1 MKYINSQA
9 DINVSRILR
18 LIWQQNG
25 ISRIEIASK
34 LGLDKSTVTKIV
46 FSLLEVGIV
55 AEVAHGSTGP
65 QGGRKPIYLEI
76 TSSFALVGGIEIN
89 ASGFVCSLLNLQG
102 ELLFQHEQKM
112 TVADTLDCFN
122 QAYTLLCDESK
133 KRKINMIGVGVGL
146 SGIVNSDSGFIIK
159 SIPLNIGNN
168 FPFSQIASSQVGV
181 PVFVENDARC
191 CCYSEQTLLHDTGMQ
206 NILFILIELRNGD
219 KSVLKNTE
227 VSVGMGLVLNG
238 KIYKGS
244 AFSAGEFS
252 SMLWNGEQSCQF
264 CSEEEN
270 LEEFGKNEASLKGD
284 EDTIFSELA
293 RHAAFLVNTLNLE
306 TVYIGGLPT
315 ELAEELAKLISHR
328 IECQWPYEGLH
339 CCEVKLS
346 SLGSLAVAYGA
357 AGMFIDRFFALPS
370 LSTPSGNG
378 PSILESLSL
387 VGTTGMA
394 GKLV

>member
-46 FSLLEVGIV
+46 YSLLEVGIV

-76 TSSFALVGGIEIN
+76 TSTFALVGGIEIN
-89 ASGFVCSLLNLQG
+89 ASGFTCSLLDLQG
-102 ELLFQHEQKM
+102 ELLFKFEQKM
-112 TVADTLDCFN
+112 KVSDTLECFSN
-122 QAYTLLCDESK
+122 AYNILFEEAK
-133 KRKINMIGVGVGL
+133 KRKINLIGVGVGI
-146 SGIVNSDSGFIIK
+146 SGIINSDSGFIIK
-159 SIPLNIGNN
+159 SIPLNIENN
-168 FPFSQIASSQVGV
+168 FPFSQIASSHAGV

-191 CCYSEQTLLHDTGMQ
+191 CCYSERTLLHDTGMQ
-206 NILFILIELRNGD
+206 NSLFMLIELRNGENA
-219 KSVLKNTE
+219 VLKNTE

-244 AFSAGEFS
+244 SFSAGEFAS
-252 SMLWNGEQSCQF
+252 IMWKGEQSCQF
-264 CSEEEN
+264 FAEEEN
-270 LEEFGKNEASLKGD
+270 LKDFCKNNSIID
-284 EDTIFSELA
+284 ENDTIFAELA
-293 RHAAFLVNTLNLE
+293 RHVAFLVNTLNLE
-306 TVYIGGLPT
+306 TVYIGGLPK
-315 ELAEELAKLISHR
+315 ELSEKLAKLIFHR
-328 IECQWPYEGLH
+328 IEKQWPYEGLH
-339 CCEVKLS
+339 HCEIKSS

-370 LSTPSGNG
+370 LSSPSGNG

>member
-46 FSLLEVGIV
+46 YSLLEVGIV

-76 TSSFALVGGIEIN
+76 TSTFALVGGIEIN
-89 ASGFVCSLLNLQG
+89 ASGFTCSLLDLQG
-102 ELLFQHEQKM
+102 ELLFKFEQKM
-112 TVADTLDCFN
+112 KVSDTLECFSN
-122 QAYTLLCDESK
+122 AYNILFEEAK
-133 KRKINMIGVGVGL
+133 KRKINLIGVGVGI
-146 SGIVNSDSGFIIK
+146 SGIINSDSGFIIK
-159 SIPLNIGNN
+159 SIPLNIENN
-168 FPFSQIASSQVGV
+168 FPFSQIASSHAGV

-191 CCYSEQTLLHDTGMQ
+191 CCYSERTLLHDTGMQ
-206 NILFILIELRNGD
+206 NSLFMLIELRNGENAI
-219 KSVLKNTE
+219 LKNTE

-244 AFSAGEFS
+244 SFSAGEFAS
-252 SMLWNGEQSCQF
+252 IMWKGEQSCQF
-264 CSEEEN
+264 FAEEEN
-270 LEEFGKNEASLKGD
+270 LKDFCKNNSIID
-284 EDTIFSELA
+284 ENDTIFAELA
-293 RHAAFLVNTLNLE
+293 RHVAFLVNTLNLE
-306 TVYIGGLPT
+306 TVYIGGLPK
-315 ELAEELAKLISHR
+315 ELSEKLAKLIFHR
-328 IECQWPYEGLH
+328 IEKQWPYEGLH
-339 CCEVKLS
+339 HCEIKSS

-370 LSTPSGNG
+370 LSSPSGNG

>member
-46 FSLLEVGIV
+46 YSLLEVGIV

-89 ASGFVCSLLNLQG
+89 SSGFICSLLDLQG
-102 ELLFQHEQKM
+102 ELLFNYEQKM
-112 TVADTLDCFN
+112 QVSDPLDCFN
-122 QAYTLLCDESK
+122 RAYEILLEESK
-133 KRKINMIGVGVGL
+133 KLKINLIGVGVGL

-159 SIPLNIGNN
+159 SIPLNMHSN
-168 FPFSQIASSQVGV
+168 FPFSQIASSQAGV

-191 CCYSEQTLLHDTGMQ
+191 CCYSERTLLHDTGMQ

-219 KSVLKNTE
+219 RPVLKNTE

-238 KIYKGS
+238 RIYKGS
-244 AFSAGEFS
+244 GFSAGEFS
-252 SMLWNGEQSCQF
+252 SMMWNGEQSCQF
-264 CSEEEN
+264 FSEEEN
-270 LEEFGKNEASLKGD
+270 LAEFGKSNSSLTGEK
-284 EDTIFSELA
+284 DTIFSELA

-315 ELAEELAKLISHR
+315 ELSEELAKLISR
-328 IECQWPYEGLH
+328 RVECQWPYENLNH
-339 CCEVKLS
+339 CEIKLS
-346 SLGSLAVAYGA
+346 SLGNLAVAYGA

-378 PSILESLSL
+378 PSILEALSL